1 MNRNK
6 LHKDKLIQALKEP
19 YIFHFKI
26 HIKPWYGIAKKNG
39 MICFDF
45 FPRFYEYAR
54 KTDYYFEIL
63 ENFRF
68 MKKKFYKFFVELFE
82 LKIGFIFL

>member
-1 MNRNK
+1 MNINK

-19 YIFHFKI
+19 YIFHFKV
-26 HIKPWYGIAKKNG
+26 HIKPWNGIAKKNR

-63 ENFRF
+63 ENFRV
-68 MKKKFYKFFVELFE
+68 YDE
-82 LKIGFIFL
+82 KIL